1 MKTSA
6 IISGTCFALLLA
18 VSGNAQDTE
27 TPAPAADP
35 RSKLYFGLRAG
46 ANNSNVYDE
55 RGEEFRPQPTYGF
68 AGGAFVSLPISRY
81 LGVQPEVLLSQKGF
95 YATGMSLG
103 SKYNFKRT
111 STYLDIPIM
120 LAVKPSRYFSIL
132 AGPQYS
138 YLLRQHDVFVD
149 ELVTSEQ
156 IREFEND
163 NIRKNVVGA
172 TVGFDVTVS
181 HVVVGGRYSFDLQ
194 RNNGDGTSDTPR
206 YKNAWVQGSV
216 GLRF

>member
-6 IISGTCFALLLA
+6 IISGTCLALLLA
-18 VSGNAQDTE
+18 VNGYAQDTE
-27 TPAPAADP
+27 TPAPVADP
-35 RSKLYFGLRAG
+35 RTKIYFGVRAG

-55 RGEEFRPQPTYGF
+55 KGEEFRPQPKYGF
-68 AGGAFVSLPISRY
+68 AGGLFASLPISKY
-81 LGVQPEVLLSQKGF
+81 LGMQPEVLLSQKGF

-103 SKYNFKRT
+103 SEYNFKRT
-111 STYLDIPIM
+111 GTYLDVPIM
-120 LAVKPSRYFSIL
+120 LAVKPYRYFSIL

-138 YLLRQHDVFVD
+138 YLLKQHDVFVD
-149 ELVTSEQ
+149 EFMTSDQVSEFKNDD
-156 IREFEND
+156 IR
-163 NIRKNVVGA
+163 RNVLGA
-172 TVGFDVTVS
+172 TVGFDVAVR
-181 HVVVGGRYSFDLQ
+181 HVVVGARYSFDLQ